1 MRRIILCSSF
11 VLGAI
16 ALISAQTAAPKP
28 AAPKPA
34 APKPAAAAPNRL
46 LNPAALNAKAPE
58 LFKVKFDTSKGVILM
73 EVHRDW
79 APLGADRIYNLT
91 RNGFFNG
98 SRFFRVI
105 HTFMVQFGINGNPD
119 VTAAWEKTVLK
130 DDPKTMQSNVRG
142 FVTYGN
148 TGRPNSRGTQ
158 IFINYKDNSFLD
170 AQGFVPFGKVVE
182 GMEVADM
189 LSDEYGTKP
198 QDAQY
203 RISTEGNKFLLANF
217 PKLDYIKTATV
228 EK

>member
-1 MRRIILCSSF
+1 MRRIILCSAF

-34 APKPAAAAPNRL
+34 APKPAAAPNRL

-58 LFKVKFDTSKGVILM
+58 LYKVKFDTSKGVILM

-130 DDPKTMQSNVRG
+130 DDPKTMQSNIRG

>member
-1 MRRIILCSSF
+1 
-11 VLGAI
+11 
-16 ALISAQTAAPKP
+16 
-28 AAPKPA
+28 
-34 APKPAAAAPNRL
+34 
-46 LNPAALNAKAPE
+46 
-58 LFKVKFDTSKGVILM
+58 M

-130 DDPKTMQSNVRG
+130 DDPKTMQSNTRG

-198 QDAQY
+198 QDAQF